1 MASKI
6 YITAQQAENIS
17 QIAKF
22 ASQQAKSVG
31 CMVEVD
37 LESLQ
42 LFPTSPQFHAQ
53 VELFENEQFS
63 LPSINCSKS
72 SD

>member
-6 YITAQQAENIS
+6 YITAEQAENIS
-17 QIAKF
+17 HVAKF

-42 LFPTSPQFHAQ
+42 IFPTAPQFQAQ
-53 VELFENEQFS
+53 IELLESEQSLKPFENQ
-63 LPSINCSKS
+63 SKAER
-72 SD
+72 